1 MMITEDQRERIMVED
16 RGEGAV
22 EMVGEAMVT
31 EAPHRGAT
39 SNRNHPE
46 RSRGPPPSP
55 SGNSTTCPNREAG
68 VQGTMEMTTMEME
81 TIIEKASD
89 LSMIS
94 DIFTSPFIVC
104 TLSQNS
110 VKCMLFYDTLLSF
123 MF

>member
-1 MMITEDQRERIMVED
+1 MKRLQVLISNISKF
-16 RGEGAV
+16 
-22 EMVGEAMVT
+22 VT
-31 EAPHRGAT
+31 CT
-39 SNRNHPE
+39 SE
-46 RSRGPPPSP
+46 YIFSDLTLSLFQ
-55 SGNSTTCPNREAG
+55 G

>member
-1 MMITEDQRERIMVED
+1 MKRLQVLISNISKF
-16 RGEGAV
+16 
-22 EMVGEAMVT
+22 VT
-31 EAPHRGAT
+31 CT
-39 SNRNHPE
+39 SE
-46 RSRGPPPSP
+46 YIFSDLTLSLFQ
-55 SGNSTTCPNREAG
+55 G

-89 LSMIS
+89 LLLIS
-94 DIFTSPFIVC
+94 DIFYIPIH